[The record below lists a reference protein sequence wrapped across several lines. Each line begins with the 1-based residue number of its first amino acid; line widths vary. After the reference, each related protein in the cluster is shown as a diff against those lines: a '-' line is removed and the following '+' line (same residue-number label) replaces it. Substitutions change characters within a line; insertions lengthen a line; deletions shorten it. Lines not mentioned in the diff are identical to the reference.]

1 MINLGVTVKLP
12 PPGLAKKRR
21 LFLSS
26 FLGPWDRTI

>member
-12 PPGLAKKRR
+12 PGLAKKRR
-21 LFLSS
+21 LLLSS

>member
-1 MINLGVTVKLP
+1 MINLGVTVKL